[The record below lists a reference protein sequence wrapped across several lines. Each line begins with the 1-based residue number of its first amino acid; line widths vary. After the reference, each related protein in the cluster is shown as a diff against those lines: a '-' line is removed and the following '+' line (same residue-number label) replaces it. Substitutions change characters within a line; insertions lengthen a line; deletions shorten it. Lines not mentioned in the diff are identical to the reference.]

1 MNAIAAVSNSW
12 GIGYQ
17 NQLLFHISP
26 DLERFRTL
34 TAGGVLVMGR
44 KTFASLPGGKPLPG
58 RRHIVLSRSPDFV
71 REGVETARSIEDAFA
86 LTADVETENIW
97 ICGGGEIYAAFLPY
111 CSRCYLTFVDADP
124 PYDACFP
131 PITGDPEWMVT
142 DAGKLETDGVFRYR
156 FVNYEN
162 KRPANA

>member
-71 REGVETARSIEDAFA
+71 REGVETAHSIEEAFA

-97 ICGGGEIYAAFLPY
+97 ICGGGDSCGEDSCDIK
-111 CSRCYLTFVDADP
+111 CRTS
-124 PYDACFP
+124 
-131 PITGDPEWMVT
+131 
-142 DAGKLETDGVFRYR
+142 
-156 FVNYEN
+156 
-162 KRPANA
+162 